1 MNDPTGLEVIVPV
14 YGAPEALARCLA
26 SVARHTDLA
35 RHRVTL
41 VLDGPQSPAVEAAV
55 GALGEAEVRR
65 LPVRGGFA
73 AAVNDGIAATRSPAR
88 RDIVLLNADTQVAA
102 GWIDGLARAAASGPR
117 IATVTPLTNAGTI
130 ASVPRWLEENT
141 LPAGY
146 DVDRFAALVARVS
159 RRLYPRLPTGVG
171 HCLWLRRA
179 ALEEVGGFDEATWGL
194 GYGEETDLCL
204 RLAAQGWENV
214 LDDATFIF
222 HEGQAS
228 FGAERGRRVRRAE
241 RRLRRR
247 HPGFWRELAAFLAA
261 DPLAEA
267 RAPLLAALVE
277 ASDAKSPRDPALAA
291 VTHVVH
297 GWPPWS
303 QAGTEIYAAR
313 LVAWQA
319 ARGRPL
325 SVYARL
331 ADETRSDGAAR
342 ERLEGAVRVRL
353 WVNNFRSRSPLV
365 RNALSDRRG
374 ERDFARFLAAERP
387 AIVHLHHLAGHG
399 LGLAREAAGSGAAIV
414 WQLQDWWGLC
424 ARANLLDRE
433 RQLCPGPAPGR
444 CAVCLPLTALPPAPL
459 LNRLL
464 YALRR
469 ELVRR
474 AMRRASLF
482 LAGSMAVVESYRRQ
496 GLLPEGVPVRVLDY
510 GAPTPEPRA
519 LPVSRRQPPS
529 TLVVGFLGSLLPHKG
544 AHVLAA
550 AAATLP
556 PGSVELRLWG
566 DASADPAY
574 LDEIR
579 RAAGAI
585 RLELRGRFPE
595 SERDEALAGI
605 DVLVV
610 PSLGL
615 ESYGIAPR
623 EALARGIPVLAS
635 SRGALAELFGG
646 AREGRGA
653 LFDPERPAELAE
665 LLGSAVRDPGR
676 LARWRAAP
684 AFVAASEA
692 HAECVDELYREL
704 LERRTPA
711 S

>member
-1 MNDPTGLEVIVPV
+1 MSDPSGVEVIVPV
-14 YGAPEALARCLA
+14 YGAGEALARCLA
-26 SVARHTDLA
+26 TLERHTDGA

-41 VLDGPQSPAVEAAV
+41 VLDGPQPPAVDAAV
-55 GALGEAEVRR
+55 AAFGRAEVRR
-65 LPVRGGFA
+65 LAVRGGFA
-73 AAVNDGIAATRSPAR
+73 AAVNDGIAATRPAR

-102 GWIDGLARAAASGPR
+102 GWLDGLAQAAASGPR
-117 IATVTPLTNAGTI
+117 VATVTPLTNAGTI

-228 FGAERGRRVRRAE
+228 FGAGRGRRVRRAE

-247 HPGFWRELAAFLAA
+247 HPGFWRDLAAFLAA

-267 RAPLLAALVE
+267 RTPLLAALAAAANARTG
-277 ASDAKSPRDPALAA
+277 ASGPALEPVA
-291 VTHVVH
+291 HVVH

-313 LVAWQA
+313 LVAWQTS
-319 ARGRPL
+319 RGRPV

-331 ADETRSDGAAR
+331 ADEMRSDGAVR

-353 WVNNFRSRSPLV
+353 RVNNFRSRHPLV
-365 RNALSDRRG
+365 RNALSDPQG

-387 AIVHLHHLAGHG
+387 GIVHLHHLAGHG
-399 LGLAREAAGSGAAIV
+399 LGLARVAARSGAAVV

-424 ARANLLDRE
+424 ARANLLDRA
-433 RQLCPGPAPGR
+433 RRLCPGPAPGR
-444 CAVCLPLTALPPAPL
+444 CAGCLQLTALPPAPL

-464 YALRR
+464 FALRR

-474 AMRRASLF
+474 AMRRASGF
-482 LAGSMAVVESYRRQ
+482 VAGSTAVVESYRRS
-496 GLLPEGVPVRVLDY
+496 GLLPAGVPVWVLDY
-510 GAPTPEPRA
+510 GVPPPGPTHAPPRHREPGW
-519 LPVSRRQPPS
+519 P
-529 TLVVGFLGSLLPHKG
+529 LVVGFLGSLLPHKG
-544 AHVLAA
+544 AHLLAA
-550 AAATLP
+550 AAASLP

-566 DASADPAY
+566 DASVDPAY
-574 LDEIR
+574 VDEVR
-579 RAAGAI
+579 RAAGET
-585 RLELRGRFPE
+585 RLELRERFPE
-595 SERDEALAGI
+595 DERDAAFAGI
-605 DVLVV
+605 DLLAV

-615 ESYGIAPR
+615 ESYGIAAR
-623 EALARGIPVLAS
+623 EALVRGIPVLAS

-653 LFDPERPAELAE
+653 LFDPERPGELVE

-676 LARWRAAP
+676 LARWREAP
-684 AFVAASEA
+684 ALVGSSEGHAACIDALYQELLARRAAAS
-692 HAECVDELYREL
+692 
-704 LERRTPA
+704 
-711 S
+711 